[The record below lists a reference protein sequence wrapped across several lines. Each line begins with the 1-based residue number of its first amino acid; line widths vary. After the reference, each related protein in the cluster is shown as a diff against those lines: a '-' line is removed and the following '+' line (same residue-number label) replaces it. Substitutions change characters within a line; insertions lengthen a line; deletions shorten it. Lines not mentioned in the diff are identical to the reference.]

1 MQKLLYH
8 QYRNKTKVNNT
19 NISNLKKS
27 ISLLKKT
34 ATAKFTETVEA
45 HINLNISLKNLN
57 QQLSKSIIFPHTLD
71 KKNIIAVLTT
81 NKQIKEIEEAGAD
94 IIGNED
100 FFTKLSHN
108 VIKFDVLIST
118 SEMIPRLLKFGRLL
132 GPKGLMPSL
141 KSGTLVKN
149 TELVSTI
156 QKFRKGKFEYKIDKK
171 GNVHVG
177 FGKLNFSE
185 NQLFDNLKFLYDSVK
200 KNKPLGFKGNYFKYI
215 YICTTM
221 GPSIKLNLNIFN

>member
-57 QQLSKSIIFPHTLD
+57 QPLSRSIIFPHTLD
-71 KKNIIAVLTT
+71 KKSIIAVLTT
-81 NKQIKEIEEAGAD
+81 NKQIKEIKEVGAD
-94 IIGNED
+94 IIGDED
-100 FFTKLSHN
+100 FITKLSHN
-108 VIKFDVLIST
+108 NIKFDVLIAT
-118 SEMIPRLLKFGRLL
+118 SEMVPKLLKFGRLL

-156 QKFRKGKFEYKIDKK
+156 RKFRKGKFEYKIDKT
-171 GNVHVG
+171 GNIHVG
-177 FGKLNFSE
+177 FGKSTFSE
-185 NQLFDNLKFLYDSVK
+185 SQLFDNLKFLYDSVK
-200 KNKPLGFKGNYFKYI
+200 KNKPLGFKGNYFKNI